1 LVTAAVLMGMFMAA
15 VESSIVAPAMPTIVA
30 TLGGFQLFTWVFSS
44 YLLAQVVTIPIYGR
58 LADVYGRKRVFC
70 ISTVIFLL
78 GSTLCGFAQS
88 MEALIGFR
96 LLQGIGAG
104 AIVPIGSTIIADI
117 YSPADRARL
126 QGHLSSVWGVAAII
140 GPVLGAFIVQ
150 HLSWALIFWIN
161 LPVGVIAIA
170 LLATFFRER
179 AFTEQRRIDYGGAAL
194 LVVSSG
200 ALMVALTQ
208 ANQLSPPAF
217 WGLLAVAALGIG
229 ALIRHELRAREPMLR
244 LDLWKNRI
252 IAIGNVGSTVIGSI
266 MMGITAF
273 LPAYVQGA
281 MGRSPVVAGFAL
293 TAMSIGWSTA
303 STLGGQLMLRTSYR
317 TVAVL
322 GGISLVLG
330 NGVMVLLHPASG
342 PVFAGTGALLIGMGM
357 GFCSTTFM
365 VSIQSAVGWAERGTA
380 TSAMLFMRFVGQSV
394 GVALFGAVFN
404 YSLFGAASAGGDVV
418 NRLMEPAQR
427 QTLDPG
433 TIARL
438 TAEIADALHDVYWIG
453 LTLAVVALAITA
465 ALPPGHSPH
474 AERDQ

>member
-1 LVTAAVLMGMFMAA
+1 MFMAA

-44 YLLAQVVTIPIYGR
+44 YLLAQAVTIPIYGR
-58 LADVYGRKRVFC
+58 LADVHGRKRVFC

-104 AIVPIGSTIIADI
+104 AIVPIGSTIVADI

-126 QGHLSSVWGVAAII
+126 QGYLSSVWGIAAII
-140 GPVLGAFIVQ
+140 GPVLGAFIVL

-161 LPVGVIAIA
+161 LPVGALAIA
-170 LLATFFRER
+170 LLAVFFRER
-179 AFTEQRRIDYGGAAL
+179 AHAKRRSIDYGGAAL
-194 LVVSSG
+194 LVLGSG
-200 ALMVALTQ
+200 ALMMALIQ
-208 ANQLSPPAF
+208 AHELSPAAF
-217 WGLLAVAALGIG
+217 GGLLVVAALGIA
-229 ALIRHELRAREPMLR
+229 ALIRHELSAAEPMLR
-244 LDLWKNRI
+244 LDLWKNRT
-252 IAIGNVGSTVIGSI
+252 IAIGNVGSTVIGAI

-293 TAMSIGWSTA
+293 TAMSIGWSSA
-303 STLGGQLMLRTSYR
+303 STLGGQVMLRTSYR
-317 TVAVL
+317 TTALL
-322 GGISLVLG
+322 GGVSLVLG
-330 NGVMVLLHPASG
+330 NGVMILLQPGSG
-342 PVFAGTGALLIGMGM
+342 PVVAGIGALLIGMGM

-380 TSAMLFMRFVGQSV
+380 TSAMLFMRFVGQSI
-394 GVALFGAVFN
+394 GVALFAAVFN
-404 YSLFGAASAGGDVV
+404 YALFGAGSTGGDVV
-418 NRLMEPAQR
+418 NRLMEPSQR
-427 QTLDPG
+427 QSLDPD

-438 TAEIADALHDVYWIG
+438 TAEIAGALHAVYLIG
-453 LTLAVVALAITA
+453 IVLAALALAITA
-465 ALPPGHSPH
+465 ALPRGHSPH
-474 AERDQ
+474 AELDQ